1 MSPARSRRKFPSR
14 CKGERYDR
22 HRLCGQKLGHRKGER
37 LLFRISADLK
47 HFRALTTGKTVVMG
61 KNTLLSL
68 PGGRPLPNRRNLVV
82 STTMA
87 PREGVE
93 VARSVGEAAA
103 LAGEDAVL
111 MGGAQLYRALLPALR
126 ARAGDAGGRRGGG
139 GGRLLSKPR
148 RRARLDGGDGGGM
161 AGGERPA
168 LPLCRLRPKNVRE
181 QGLSAKSGRPF
192 SNAEKTSIMKK
203 DFLRGGEGRG
213 GAEYRCALCQGRGRG
228 AGEEPCEARHHRP
241 EKPHLLFPAPTR
253 IGGRAAASRS
263 CRSVSAPA

>member
-1 MSPARSRRKFPSR
+1 MTAIVCVDKNWAIGR
-14 CKGERYDR
+14 EN
-22 HRLCGQKLGHRKGER
+22 R

-93 VARSVGEAAA
+93 IARSIEEAAA

-111 MGGAQLYRALLPALR
+111 MGGAQLYRALLPRCERVLVTQV
-126 ARAGDAGGRRGGG
+126 DAAAEG
-139 GGRLLSKPR
+139 
-148 RRARLDGGDGGGM
+148 ARLDSGDGGGM
-161 AGGERPA
+161 AGGKRPA

-181 QGLSAKSGRPF
+181 QGLSARAEGPF
-192 SNAEKTSIMKK
+192 QMRRK
-203 DFLRGGEGRG
+203 R
-213 GAEYRCALCQGRGRG
+213 
-228 AGEEPCEARHHRP
+228 
-241 EKPHLLFPAPTR
+241 
-253 IGGRAAASRS
+253 
-263 CRSVSAPA
+263 V